1 MVINNKFAYPAS
13 VIQQMVDE
21 KVTAFSGVPS
31 TYAYLLHRSPLK
43 KLSTRLDSLRYC
55 SQAGGHMS
63 DQIKTELRDVLP
75 EHTQIYIM
83 YGATEASSR
92 LTYLEPARYR
102 QKMGSIGK
110 PIPGVMI
117 QILDEHDRQMPAGST
132 GELVASGANIMQGY
146 WKDPE
151 TTDRFL
157 TQAGYHTGDLGY
169 QDNEGYFYVNG
180 RKDNL
185 LKVGGHRINTQEV
198 EDALMATKLVI
209 EAAVL
214 GLPDKLLGHKLIAV
228 ATPLNGECSENDLLS
243 LCSKMLPKYKVPAE
257 IKFVRS
263 LPKHSSGK
271 INRTKC
277 LELIK

>member
-1 MVINNKFAYPAS
+1 M
-13 VIQQMVDE
+13 
-21 KVTAFSGVPS
+21 
-31 TYAYLLHRSPLK
+31 
-43 KLSTRLDSLRYC
+43 
-55 SQAGGHMS
+55 
-63 DQIKTELRDVLP
+63 LP

-92 LTYLEPARYR
+92 LTYLEPERYR

-146 WKDPE
+146 WKDQE

-157 TQAGYHTGDLGY
+157 TKAGYHTGDLGY
-169 QDNEGYFYVNG
+169 QDKEGYFYVNG

-214 GLPDKLLGHKLIAV
+214 GLPDMLLGNRLIAV
-228 ATPLNGECSENDLLS
+228 ATPLNGECCENDLLS

-263 LPKHSSGK
+263 LPKHGSGK

-277 LELIK
+277 LELIE

>member
-1 MVINNKFAYPAS
+1 
-13 VIQQMVDE
+13 
-21 KVTAFSGVPS
+21 
-31 TYAYLLHRSPLK
+31 
-43 KLSTRLDSLRYC
+43 
-55 SQAGGHMS
+55 MS

-92 LTYLEPARYR
+92 LTYLEPERYR

-110 PIPGVMI
+110 PIPGVTLRV
-117 QILDEHDRQMPAGST
+117 LDVDGRQLPADSI
-132 GELVASGANIMQGY
+132 GELVAAGANIMQGY

-157 TQAGYHTGDLGY
+157 TKAGYHTGDLGY
-169 QDNEGYFYVNG
+169 QDDEGYFYVNG

-214 GLPDKLLGHKLIAV
+214 GLPDKLLGNKLIAV
-228 ATPLNGECSENDLLS
+228 ATPVNGE
-243 LCSKMLPKYKVPAE
+243 M
-257 IKFVRS
+257 IRF
-263 LPKHSSGK
+263 
-271 INRTKC
+271 
-277 LELIK
+277 